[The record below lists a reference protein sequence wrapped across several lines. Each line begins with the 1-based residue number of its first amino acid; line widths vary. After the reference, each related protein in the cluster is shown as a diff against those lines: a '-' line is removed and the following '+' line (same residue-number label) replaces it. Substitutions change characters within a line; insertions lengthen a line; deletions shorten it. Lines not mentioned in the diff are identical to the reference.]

1 MKWNVM
7 ALTFIAAVWHDWS
20 GTLGLDFAQL
30 LLSKFSFSVRRIG
43 RPRAMWCRVVVSEE
57 CLSSLAQTSK
67 TLGFLVWLTWSS
79 YPCLMWR
86 KLLLLTSRQG
96 YSSPCHT
103 STTLCIT
110 MFELYFVI
118 ILITFCISCIKPPC
132 WILAQ
137 VINEIASNLNLT
149 FTRSFFIHQFD
160 SISIHLSI
168 LKLEAGVK
176 ILNLCSGIFHNWKY
190 LNLLLLRL
198 ILCAICM
205 GGGKTT

>member
-1 MKWNVM
+1 MW
-7 ALTFIAAVWHDWS
+7 WHWLS
-20 GTLGLDFAQL
+20 L
-30 LLSKFSFSVRRIG
+30 LLFGMTDLELWDLTLHNYYCQSSPFL
-43 RPRAMWCRVVVSEE
+43 SEE
-57 CLSSLAQTSK
+57 LEDLGPCGAELWWVKNGSVPWPRHPRPLAFWCDL
-67 TLGFLVWLTWSS
+67 LGPLD
-79 YPCLMWR
+79 PCLMWR

-118 ILITFCISCIKPPC
+118 ILITFYISCIKSPC

-176 ILNLCSGIFHNWKY
+176 ILNLCSGWWPYRY
-190 LNLLLLRL
+190 L
-198 ILCAICM
+198 
-205 GGGKTT
+205 